1 VEGRAKY
8 YLPYRAAASVSYR
21 YFSDTWGIRANTI
34 ELGYTQPVSN
44 MFIFE
49 GRLRHYSQN
58 HATFYS
64 DLFPFANSQNF
75 EARDQN
81 LAASTNNSVDGKVTW
96 AFAPEG
102 FLIFKRAT
110 ASFDV
115 TRIQFKY
122 KDFRNIKDYNDNN
135 GYPPGTEP
143 LYAFD
148 AMIYQVYI
156 SMFF

>member
-1 VEGRAKY
+1 V
-8 YLPYRAAASVSYR
+8 
-21 YFSDTWGIRANTI
+21 
-34 ELGYTQPVSN
+34 
-44 MFIFE
+44 
-49 GRLRHYSQN
+49 RHYNQN

-81 LAASTNNSVDGKVTW
+81 LAASTNNTFDAKVTW

-110 ASFDV
+110 TSFDV

-122 KDFRNIKDYNDNN
+122 SDFRNIRSYNNTPA
-135 GYPPGTEP
+135 GGSFPAGAEP
-143 LYAFD
+143 LYHFD
-148 AMIYQVYI
+148 ATVYQVYV
-156 SMFF
+156 SLFF